1 MSISMLKQNI
11 ELLAEV
17 SKRFQELLSRGD
29 INISGAEI
37 KKIKENLETFKNY
50 IKFLT
55 ANIEQLIR
63 EEEGNLIL

>member
-17 SKRFQELLSRGD
+17 SKKYQELLSQGEV
-29 INISGAEI
+29 NISSTEI

-63 EEEGNLIL
+63 EEEGNLSL